1 MIPVEISIIP
11 KTASVKSVQEIS
23 LEENEIENRK
33 KESKS
38 ALSCVFEALGISAF
52 GIIGFCLLFSLPWTT
67 VPRTDSI
74 IYQSHWMELL
84 LPLATVPTL
93 VAGILFLELINWT
106 KEEKM
111 KSMWIYLRL
120 FSMQLIPFDILYVSS
135 YLIWSVYL
143 EYNHPF
149 PQLVLLLMFNQ
160 VIPVIALWFVLP
172 SHLMAKKDF
181 RKKMK
186 IYSVYLLWLL
196 GTLYLKEFLAYLFI
210 FPPGGFQFLVPFII
224 TACRELDELVRS
236 KFVTKM
242 MGVQDEIATVH
253 STVVVICGYAPFM
266 SMKGHFML

>member
-1 MIPVEISIIP
+1 MSSDGISVI
-11 KTASVKSVQEIS
+11 TVQEITGDEQKNKS
-23 LEENEIENRK
+23 PRMEK
-33 KESKS
+33 KY
-38 ALSCVFEALGISAF
+38 ALKDILEALGISVF
-52 GIIGFCLLFSLPWTT
+52 GIIGFSLLFTVPWTSI
-67 VPRTDSI
+67 PRTNSI